1 MSRRGIVVLLISLLV
16 ALIMIS
22 ASSFWFIHAG
32 LNQPV
37 QASSEEVQVFV
48 SRGESARDI
57 AGMLEKAGV
66 IPSARLFH
74 WYLRY
79 LGDGY
84 FLQTGEYRFQE
95 PMNLIQVAEKLHRG
109 EVHRYKITLPEGLS
123 LVAVAERLESEG
135 FGKKDRFLQLA
146 AEPNLISDLDPE
158 AEDLEG
164 YLYPETYYFTFDAD
178 EEEILR
184 TLTNGF
190 RALWTVQ
197 RQRQSEKLGLS
208 LRQTL
213 SLASLI
219 EKEAALAAER
229 PLISAVFH
237 NRLQRNMRLE
247 CDPTVIYA
255 VQRVKAFDGI
265 IHQSDLELDS
275 PYNTYK
281 YAGLPPGPIA
291 NPGRDSI
298 DAALHPAPV
307 EHLYFVARND
317 GSHFFSS
324 NYRDHHRAVLAYQRR

>member
-1 MSRRGIVVLLISLLV
+1 MSRRRIVVLLLSLTV
-16 ALIMIS
+16 ALILIS
-22 ASSFWFIHAG
+22 GSSFWFIHTR
-32 LNQPV
+32 LNQPF
-37 QASSEEVQVFV
+37 QAFSGEAQIFV
-48 SRGESARDI
+48 ARGESARDI
-57 AGMLEKAGV
+57 AGVLEKAGV
-66 IPSARLFH
+66 ISSARLFR

-84 FLQTGEYRFQE
+84 FLQTGEYRFQG
-95 PMNLIQVAEKLHRG
+95 PLTPIRVAEKLHQG

-123 LVAVAERLESEG
+123 LVGVAERLESEG
-135 FGKKDRFLQLA
+135 FGNRDQFLQLA
-146 AEPNLISDLDPE
+146 GEPDLISDLDPE

-164 YLYPETYYFTFDAD
+164 YLYPETYYFTFDVD

-184 TLTNGF
+184 TLTSAF
-190 RALWTVQ
+190 RTVWTPQ
-197 RQRQSEKLGLS
+197 RQRQAEKLGLS

-219 EKEAALAAER
+219 EKEASLPAER

-255 VQRVKAFDGI
+255 VQRVKEFDGI
-265 IHQSDLELDS
+265 IHKSDLELDS

-307 EHLYFVARND
+307 KHLYFVARND

-324 NYRDHHRAVLAYQRR
+324 NYRDHRRAVLAYQR

>member
-1 MSRRGIVVLLISLLV
+1 MSRRRIVLLLLSLTV
-16 ALIMIS
+16 ALILIS
-22 ASSFWFIHAG
+22 GTSFWFIHAH
-32 LNQPV
+32 LSQPF
-37 QASSEEVQVFV
+37 QAFSEEAQIFV

-57 AGMLEKAGV
+57 AVLLEEAGA
-66 IPSARLFH
+66 ISSARLFRC
-74 WYLRY
+74 YLRY

-84 FLQTGEYRFQE
+84 FLQTGEYRFHE
-95 PMNLIQVAEKLHRG
+95 PLSPIQVAEKLHRG

-123 LVAVAERLESEG
+123 LEEVAERLESEG
-135 FGKKDRFLQLA
+135 FGKRDRFLQLV
-146 AEPNLISDLDPE
+146 AESDLISDLDPE

-190 RALWTVQ
+190 RAVWTPQ
-197 RQRQSEKLGLS
+197 RQLLAEEIGLT

-213 SLASLI
+213 SLASLV
-219 EKEAALAAER
+219 EKETALPAER

-237 NRLQRNMRLE
+237 NRLRRNMRLE

-255 VQRVKAFDGI
+255 IRRVKEFDGI

-298 DAALHPAPV
+298 DAALRPAPV
-307 EHLYFVARND
+307 EYLYFVAKND
-317 GSHFFSS
+317 GSHFFST

>member
-1 MSRRGIVVLLISLLV
+1 MSRRGIAVLLLSLPV
-16 ALIMIS
+16 ALILIS
-22 ASSFWFIHAG
+22 ASSFWFIHAA
-32 LNQPV
+32 LNQSF
-37 QASSEEVQVFV
+37 QASSGEAQIFV
-48 SRGESARDI
+48 SRGQSAREI
-57 AGMLEKAGV
+57 AGMLEKGGV
-66 IPSARLFH
+66 ISSARLFR

-84 FLQTGEYRFQE
+84 FLQTGEYRFQG
-95 PMNLIQVAEKLHRG
+95 PLNVIQVVEKLHRG

-123 LVAVAERLESEG
+123 LAEVAERLESEG
-135 FGKKDRFLQLA
+135 FGKKDKFLQLA
-146 AEPNLISDLDPE
+146 AEPSLISDLDPE

-184 TLTNGF
+184 TLTNAF
-190 RALWTVQ
+190 RTLWTVQ
-197 RQRQSEKLGLS
+197 RQRQSEELGLS

-255 VQRVKAFDGI
+255 VQRVKKFDGI

-307 EHLYFVARND
+307 KHLYFVARND

-324 NYRDHHRAVLAYQRR
+324 NYRDHHRAVLAYQR

>member
-1 MSRRGIVVLLISLLV
+1 MSRRRIVLLLLSLTV
-16 ALIMIS
+16 ALILIS
-22 ASSFWFIHAG
+22 GTFFWFIHAH
-32 LNQPV
+32 LSQPF
-37 QASSEEVQVFV
+37 QGFSGEAQIFV

-57 AGMLEKAGV
+57 AGLLEEAGA
-66 IPSARLFH
+66 ISSARLFRC
-74 WYLRY
+74 YLRY

-84 FLQTGEYRFQE
+84 FLQTGEYRFHG
-95 PMNLIQVAEKLHRG
+95 PLSPIQVAEKLHRG

-123 LVAVAERLESEG
+123 LEEVAERLESEG
-135 FGKKDRFLQLA
+135 FGKRDRFLQLV
-146 AEPNLISDLDPE
+146 AEPDLISDLDPE

-164 YLYPETYYFTFDAD
+164 YLYPETYYFTFDTD

-190 RALWTVQ
+190 RSVWTPQ
-197 RQRQSEKLGLS
+197 RRLRAEELGLT

-213 SLASLI
+213 SLASLV
-219 EKEAALAAER
+219 EKETALPAER

-255 VQRVKAFDGI
+255 VRQVKEFDGI

-298 DAALHPAPV
+298 DAALRPALV
-307 EHLYFVARND
+307 EYLYFVAKKD
-317 GSHFFSS
+317 GSHFFST
-324 NYRDHHRAVLAYQRR
+324 NYRDHHRAVLDYQR